1 MSQHKGTCFCGA
13 VQFTVTGEPLVM
25 GYCHCESC
33 RHWSAGP
40 VNAFS
45 LWKRDALEV
54 TQGAVQIGTHN
65 KSPVSFRKWCK
76 NCGSH
81 LFNDHPTFDLVDV
94 FAVLIPT
101 LRFQPTIHVNYGE
114 SVLSLKDG
122 LPKMR
127 DFPTDLGGT
136 GETIPE

>member
-1 MSQHKGTCFCGA
+1 M
-13 VQFTVTGEPLVM
+13 M

-45 LWKRDALEV
+45 LWKRDALEI
-54 TQGAVQIGTHN
+54 TQGADQIDTHN
-65 KSPVSFRKWCK
+65 KSPVSFRQWCK
-76 NCGSH
+76 NCGGH
-81 LFNDHPTFDLVDV
+81 LFNDHPTFDIVDV
-94 FAVLIPT
+94 FAALIST
-101 LRFQPTIHVNYGE
+101 LRFQPAIHVNYSE
-114 SVLSLKDG
+114 SVLRLKDG